1 MNLMKVMVNRTLTMD
16 SKATTPALVG
26 VPQTS
31 QLKQEMTGFIQK
43 RAVAKKMSLV
53 GLQER

>member
-1 MNLMKVMVNRTLTMD
+1 MGLMKMVNRILTMD

-26 VPQTS
+26 VLRTS

-43 RAVAKKMSLV
+43 RAVVKKMSM